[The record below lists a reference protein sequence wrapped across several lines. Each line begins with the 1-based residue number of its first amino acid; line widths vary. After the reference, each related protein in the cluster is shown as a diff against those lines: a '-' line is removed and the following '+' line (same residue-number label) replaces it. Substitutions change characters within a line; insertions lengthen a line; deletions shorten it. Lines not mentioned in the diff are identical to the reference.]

1 MIHANGGLL
10 TIAGGVVIK
19 DEDGNIIGAVGSS
32 GGTPEEDKE
41 IAEAGASVLLIFLDL
56 CKMEGKSEIIFD
68 KLVYSCA
75 FEKYRGHEEFIPEYF
90 WDFSCREKPTLSMPM
105 AIPLSRKIRSCWS
118 KKNQLI
124 RTIKYPSK
132 SGKYQFISITLDSTT
147 LRQYALEHKI
157 VVDNRDRR
165 NQKLFFE
172 PDAFLNAYFLSLG
185 PYINKKK
192 EATPK
197 LANLKIRE
205 AIELLLQSNPDF
217 KQLLFDFSEPY
228 KMDLEEFMNQ
238 NYMFNVSVE
247 SFAKLTGRSISGFK
261 RDFAKAFNTTPKQW
275 LKRNDWTKRCTVSNV
290 KERNL
295 LIFIS
300 IWVLKTYPIFIIRS
314 NKNLG

>member
-1 MIHANGGLL
+1 
-10 TIAGGVVIK
+10 
-19 DEDGNIIGAVGSS
+19 
-32 GGTPEEDKE
+32 
-41 IAEAGASVLLIFLDL
+41 
-56 CKMEGKSEIIFD
+56 MEGKSEIIFD

-75 FEKYRGHEEFIPEYF
+75 FEKYRGHQEFIPEHF
-90 WDFSCREKPTLSMPM
+90 LGFQLSGETH
-105 AIPLSRKIRSCWS
+105 AFYADGNTVIKENTIVLV

-157 VVDNRDRR
+157 VVDNRDRG

-172 PDAFLNAYFLSLG
+172 PDEFLNAYFLSLG

-275 LKRNDWTKRCTVSNV
+275 LKEKRLDEAMYRI
-290 KERNL
+290 KRKREKPADFYLDLGFENL
-295 LIFIS
+295 SHFYYTFKQKFGLTTSEI
-300 IWVLKTYPIFIIRS
+300 
-314 NKNLG
+314 